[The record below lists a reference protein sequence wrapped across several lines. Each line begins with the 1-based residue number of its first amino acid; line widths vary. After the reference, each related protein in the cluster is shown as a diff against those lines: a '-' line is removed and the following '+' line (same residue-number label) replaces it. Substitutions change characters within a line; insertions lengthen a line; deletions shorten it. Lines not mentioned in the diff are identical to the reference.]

1 MNELIKIEI
10 NENNEQLVSAK
21 ELHEFLEVK
30 SKFADWIKNRIEKY
44 GFEENQDFVT
54 VSKNLENGGR
64 EIDYILKLDTAK
76 ELAMAENNEK
86 KEKKM
91 ELMKKDLIMTSLE
104 IAEITEKRH
113 DHVLRDI
120 REEIASLESEGLGGQ
135 LIFGESAYKN
145 SQKQKNLINDK
156 I

>member
-44 GFEENQDFVT
+44 GFGENQDFVT

-64 EIDYILKLDTAK
+64 SIDYYITLDMAK
-76 ELAMAENNEK
+76 ELSMVERNE
-86 KEKKM
+86 
-91 ELMKKDLIMTSLE
+91 
-104 IAEITEKRH
+104 
-113 DHVLRDI
+113 
-120 REEIASLESEGLGGQ
+120 Q
-135 LIFGESAYKN
+135 LCGYYLPNHK
-145 SQKQKNLINDK
+145 
-156 I
+156 

>member
-10 NENNEQLVSAK
+10 NKNNEQLVSAK

-76 ELAMAENNEK
+76 ELAMVENNEK
-86 KEKKM
+86 RRKKW
-91 ELMKKDLIMTSLE
+91 
-104 IAEITEKRH
+104 
-113 DHVLRDI
+113 
-120 REEIASLESEGLGGQ
+120 
-135 LIFGESAYKN
+135 N
-145 SQKQKNLINDK
+145 
-156 I
+156 

>member
-1 MNELIKIEI
+1 MKELIKIEI
-10 NENNEQLVSAK
+10 NKNNEQLVSAK

-76 ELAMAENNEK
+76 ELAMVENNEK
-86 KEKKM
+86 RRKKW
-91 ELMKKDLIMTSLE
+91 
-104 IAEITEKRH
+104 
-113 DHVLRDI
+113 
-120 REEIASLESEGLGGQ
+120 
-135 LIFGESAYKN
+135 N
-145 SQKQKNLINDK
+145 
-156 I
+156 